1 MVVVMSS
8 EKPAQDT
15 GDRGWRG
22 KLYLLEEGQLWLDQ
36 GTGNIYCRVDDSR
49 HKCLV
54 MIDESNGKELLCTRI
69 QANAV
74 YERQNGMRRISM

>member
-1 MVVVMSS
+1 
-8 EKPAQDT
+8 
-15 GDRGWRG
+15 
-22 KLYLLEEGQLWLDQ
+22 
-36 GTGNIYCRVDDSR
+36 
-49 HKCLV
+49 